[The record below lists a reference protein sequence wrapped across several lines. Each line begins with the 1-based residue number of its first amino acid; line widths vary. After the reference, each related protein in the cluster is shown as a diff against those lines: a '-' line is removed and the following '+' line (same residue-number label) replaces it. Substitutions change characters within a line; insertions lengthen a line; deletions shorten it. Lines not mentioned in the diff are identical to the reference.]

1 MTKTKV
7 VNKINWTKVK
17 GGKTFEVTES
27 FIKSKW
33 KNFDEY
39 LRELERDEYFKRIY
53 YTKHQGMDEPYYEF
67 YVNFKYK
74 K

>member
-1 MTKTKV
+1 MTKV
-7 VNKINWTKVK
+7 VNKINWNKVK
-17 GGKTFEVTES
+17 GWKTFEVTES

-53 YTKHQGMDEPYYEF
+53 YTKNQGMDEPYYEF